1 MAEGL
6 PVPVIIA
13 VDSILPPENMETQL
27 PQAKQAL
34 VNTEANTIFE
44 GLMSYLQA
52 RVPASQGNQKTGQRR
67 QQLRHCNNV
76 ARPLILTG

>member
-1 MAEGL
+1 M
-6 PVPVIIA
+6 PVIIA

-52 RVPASQGNQKTGQRR
+52 RVPASQGNQKLG
-67 QQLRHCNNV
+67 NADNS
-76 ARPLILTG
+76 